1 MWQVETL
8 DAFDEWWQTLTEQE
22 QDDTTAII
30 ELLEEK
36 GAHLPFPLALKD
48 RNFLI

>member
-22 QDDTTAII
+22 QDDTMAIRSAFFMRLTPN
-30 ELLEEK
+30 ERL
-36 GAHLPFPLALKD
+36 F
-48 RNFLI
+48 